1 MPRPPMTRRQ
11 LLQRIGVLGGSSL
24 MIGAMDAWGLRGAA
38 PRARPRLEGPQ
49 PTTRVIVLGGD
60 G

>member
-1 MPRPPMTRRQ
+1 MTRRQ